1 MLRVM
6 HENREEFECNWNCSK
21 MCDTDFAL
29 DEYKPKKL
37 YYPWSP
43 CEFDILLKREIRCIS
58 LLISPGYPDVNDHDS
73 DSACVIRVSENCKAQ
88 PAVETIVLK
97 NKSTYAGRLLPLSLY
112 ERVPNLKKFYYFSSM
127 DMVRSQWRASEQF
140 LYLYNL
146 TVRAEEA
153 LAHLKQIESVV
164 MDVYFYAKVS
174 SRRTTVEFWLNQ
186 LRDDQDLESF
196 GNLGDSAIRTMVLIP
211 HRCVGQIFGNVPA
224 VYQPIPSSENLGYL
238 SIPINN
244 CVYTYK
250 IRPFRLAWVSE
261 PAVTNINVIARDKIR
276 VYAADDEGVEVLN
289 VNGSRVL
296 RLLHRKLKTPIQFLI
311 PMGEI
316 LVCIERSGHINV
328 VNIVNNDILV
338 DFETPSG
345 FEITTAIHPDTYY
358 NKIILGSKDGRI
370 RIVNINTAKL
380 VHEFQQDSHFNC
392 PIRSLVQS
400 SAPDVVACGM
410 EDGQIHLRNLR
421 TGEVLLSLKQD
432 GPVSVISF
440 RSDGIETMMST
451 NMEGTI
457 TLWNLKEQT
466 LIGQLIKAHNKRIYS
481 AFFLLGQP
489 NMITCGGDNRMV
501 NWFMETEV
509 SMPVQQK
516 VIEGH
521 DGEVTALKFFTET
534 SVLSAGLDGC
544 VRMFNIYR
552 YDTVVRLGV
561 AREVKRNEVSSDRF
575 VDVRLEPIVGMA
587 QENMREHA
595 WDNVACLHRESP
607 IVSTWS
613 NRRYTKG
620 NHLFIHDRYTTD
632 ERFLNANATAVEI
645 TNSGDSCL
653 IGYSSGHV
661 DVYNMQS
668 GKYRFSFANPKLKV
682 KQTTDTIAHADRIV
696 AIFSDMNS
704 KDVITIG
711 ADGMIVWWTMESTV
725 KCVRYVR
732 CAKSVACATFNRESR
747 LLAVGVEETGD
758 VKVYDSAT
766 GTLAR
771 TFQQIARNR
780 NKFTVLEFSPDSNY
794 LLAADTSSIIR
805 LINVRTSNLC
815 GSVKCS
821 NVCTQASFSFNGL
834 FVATT
839 HQNQSEIFIWTN
851 ALKYSGSRGVVIA
864 DEKLPVKNLS
874 SFVSGVVDDTA
885 LFDLSDEEDD
895 DDEICI
901 DRTVKKVVIDSS
913 DEDESSAL
921 VSVEIDNLSVG
932 QAQAAEEE
940 GVHVLSGEPTHRWAT
955 LPYIDL
961 IKKRNT
967 IREAVKTVTDV
978 PFFLES
984 TPNENEII
992 VVDESPNRKFL
1003 AADRTAD
1010 EVWTD
1015 WSQKLSRAGIA
1026 GDFIVCFQRLAAK
1039 PTTQI
1044 DFEIRSLPP
1053 RLMSAFL
1060 KMLNL
1065 QLESRTMVD
1074 FVHAILCT
1082 FTRTHRKFLTTE
1094 GLKKPEDEQENVTVP
1109 LSAEIDLNAEIER
1122 LQSGLVNAT
1131 HDTETI
1137 YNEVMPVLKWIK
1149 SAVV

>member
-6 HENREEFECNWNCSK
+6 HENREEFECNWSRAK
-21 MCDTDFAL
+21 MCDSNSPL
-29 DEYKPKKL
+29 DEYKPTKL

-43 CEFDILLKREIRCIS
+43 CEFDILLQHEIRCIS

-73 DSACVIRVSENCKAQ
+73 DSACVIRVSENCKIQ

-97 NKSTYAGRLLPLSLY
+97 NKSTYAGRLLPLNLY

-127 DMVRSQWRASEQF
+127 DMVRSHWRASEQF
-140 LYLYNL
+140 LYLYHL

-153 LAHLKQIESVV
+153 LAHLKQIEGVV
-164 MDVYFYAKVS
+164 MDVYFFAKVP
-174 SRRTTVEFWLNQ
+174 SRKITVEFLAQ
-186 LRDDQDLESF
+186 STTRRSVLRRHGLRRDF
-196 GNLGDSAIRTMVLIP
+196 AIYTMVLIP

-224 VYQPIPSSENLGYL
+224 VYHPIPSSENLGYL

-261 PAVTNINVIARDKIR
+261 PAVTNINVIARDRIR

-311 PMGEI
+311 SMGEI

-328 VNIVNNDILV
+328 VNIVNNEILV

-345 FEITTAIHPDTYY
+345 FEITTALHPETYY
-358 NKIILGSKDGRI
+358 NKIVLGSKDGRI

-380 VHEFQQDSHFNC
+380 VHEFQQDTLFNC
-392 PIRSLVQS
+392 SIRALVQS

-410 EDGQIHLRNLR
+410 EDGRIHLRNLR

-432 GPVSVISF
+432 GPVSTISF

-509 SMPVQQK
+509 
-516 VIEGH
+516 
-521 DGEVTALKFFTET
+521 TALKFFTET

-552 YDTVVRLGV
+552 YDT
-561 AREVKRNEVSSDRF
+561 
-575 VDVRLEPIVGMA
+575 
-587 QENMREHA
+587 
-595 WDNVACLHRESP
+595 
-607 IVSTWS
+607 
-613 NRRYTKG
+613 
-620 NHLFIHDRYTTD
+620 FIHSRYTTD
-632 ERFLNANATAVEI
+632 ERYLNANATAVEI

-682 KQTTDTIAHADRIV
+682 KLTTDTIAHADRIV

-711 ADGMIVWWTMESTV
+711 ADGMIVWWTMESVV

-732 CAKSVACATFNRESR
+732 CAKSVASATFNRESR

-771 TFQQIARNR
+771 TFQHIARNR
-780 NKFTVLEFSPDSNY
+780 NRFTVLEFSPDSNY

-805 LINVRTSNLC
+805 LINVRTGSLC

-821 NVCTQASFSFNGL
+821 NVCTRASFSFNGL

-839 HQNQSEIFIWTN
+839 HQNQSEIFVWTN
-851 ALKYSGSRGVVIA
+851 ALKYSGSRGVVVA

-874 SFVSGVVDDTA
+874 SFVSGVVEDTT
-885 LFDLSDEEDD
+885 LFDLSDDE
-895 DDEICI
+895 DDEICF
-901 DRTVKKVVIDSS
+901 DRTIKNVVIDSS

-932 QAQAAEEE
+932 LAQAADEE
-940 GVHVLSGEPTHRWAT
+940 GVHVLSGEPAHRWAT

-992 VVDESPNRKFL
+992 VVDENPNRKFL
-1003 AADRTAD
+1003 AADRSDD
-1010 EVWTD
+1010 EVWTN
-1015 WSQKLSRAGIA
+1015 WAGIA

-1044 DFEIRSLPP
+1044 DFEIRSLPH

-1082 FTRTHRKFLTTE
+1082 FTRTHRKFLTTGE
-1094 GLKKPEDEQENVTVP
+1094 LKKPEDEQENVNVP
-1109 LSAEIDLNAEIER
+1109 LSAGIDLNAELER